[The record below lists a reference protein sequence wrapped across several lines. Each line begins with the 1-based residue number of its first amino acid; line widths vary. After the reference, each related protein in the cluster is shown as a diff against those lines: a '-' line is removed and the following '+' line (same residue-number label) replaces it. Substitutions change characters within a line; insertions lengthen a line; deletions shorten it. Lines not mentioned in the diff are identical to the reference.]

1 MSEYLIAEY
10 DQPDPAHEALRQ
22 LEALDLPGV
31 RVASPAAYPAV
42 HATGSP
48 GPWRW
53 LAWLALSGALIG
65 LVTAIAIEVGSSVAH
80 PIQVGGKPVVA
91 WIPYG
96 VIMFE
101 LTMLGA
107 GATSFLS
114 LVVLAALS
122 RRGVPRAARR
132 AVASDRIVV
141 IVPATKQ
148 QSAQASAVS
157 EALAGALSV
166 TEAP

>member
-1 MSEYLIAEY
+1 MPEYLIAEY
-10 DQPDPAHEALRQ
+10 DNPDSAREALRQ

-53 LAWLALSGALIG
+53 LAWLALSGALLG
-65 LVTAIAIEVGSSVAH
+65 LVTAIVLEVGSSLAH
-80 PIQVGGKPVVA
+80 PVQVGGKPVVA

-107 GATSFLS
+107 GATSFMS
-114 LVVLAALS
+114 LVVLTALS
-122 RRGVPRAARR
+122 RRGVPRVARR

-148 QSAQASAVS
+148 QSEQTRAVN

-166 TEAP
+166 TETP